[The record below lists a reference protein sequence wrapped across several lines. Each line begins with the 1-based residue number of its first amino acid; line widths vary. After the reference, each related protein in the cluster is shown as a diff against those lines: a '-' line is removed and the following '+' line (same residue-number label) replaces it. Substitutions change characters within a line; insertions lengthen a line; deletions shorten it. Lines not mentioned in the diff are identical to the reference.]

1 MEILDQ
7 LSGNVF
13 VSLMTFVCKR
23 PGKMMKG
30 VVFVV
35 VVVVVVVVVAALIS
49 NCAVCSRIRLFGGGH
64 AAIHRRTVAL
74 LRRQ

>member
-1 MEILDQ
+1 MDQ

-13 VSLMTFVCKR
+13 VSLMAFVCKR
-23 PGKMMKG
+23 PGKMMEG
-30 VVFVV
+30 VIVVVF
-35 VVVVVVVVVAALIS
+35 VVVVVVVAALIS

-64 AAIHRRTVAL
+64 AAVHRRTVAL